1 VAETQRVAILT
12 LAAGGIGSPMTEA
25 LLAAG
30 IRVAAVDRDREPL
43 EALAASARE
52 QGKGDD
58 LLTIQTDLTSDSA
71 AEEITK
77 ATRDRFGRIDILVNN
92 AGIGPGAI
100 RPDSW
105 QRPLKFWEI
114 TPDQWRR
121 FVAVH
126 TTAPLVLT
134 NAVVSEMMHQGWGR
148 IVNVTTSLG
157 TMLNA
162 GSPTYG
168 PSKAALEALSAIM
181 AKDLHGTGV
190 TANVLVPGGITN
202 ALMVSES
209 GFDRAKMI
217 QPEVMAPPLLWLVSD
232 DAGKVTGRRFL
243 GVHWGRYRPSKRP
256 RRLGHRWHGRALR
269 RCQSRRAGR
278 SRLLRRDT
286 VTWPRLISERTQMSA
301 RLGS

>member
-1 VAETQRVAILT
+1 MAQIQRVAIVT
-12 LAAGGIGSPMTEA
+12 GAAGGIGRAMVRG

-43 EALAASARE
+43 EALAAAIRE
-52 QGKGDD
+52 QGKSAD
-58 LLTIQTDLTSDSA
+58 LLTIQTDLTEDSA
-71 AEEITK
+71 ADAISK
-77 ATRDRFGRIDILVNN
+77 AAHAKFGRVDILVNN

-126 TTAPLVLT
+126 TTAPFALT
-134 NAVVSEMMHQGWGR
+134 NAVVAEMMRQGWGR

-157 TMLNA
+157 TMIGA
-162 GSPTYG
+162 GFPTYG

-181 AKDLHGTGV
+181 AKDLDGTGITV
-190 TANVLVPGGITN
+190 NVLVPGGITN
-202 ALMVSES
+202 TPMVSES

-217 QPEVMAPPLLWLVSD
+217 QPEVMAPPLVWLISD
-232 DAGKVTGRRFL
+232 AAGKVTGRRFL
-243 GVHWGRYRPSKRP
+243 AVHWDTRLPPEEAAEKSGASVAWTSIATMPITPS
-256 RRLGHRWHGRALR
+256 
-269 RCQSRRAGR
+269 R
-278 SRLLRRDT
+278 S
-286 VTWPRLISERTQMSA
+286 
-301 RLGS
+301 

>member
-1 VAETQRVAILT
+1 MAETQRVAIVT
-12 LAAGGIGSPMTEA
+12 GAAGGIGRAMVRG

-30 IRVAAVDRDREPL
+30 IRVAGVDRDREPL
-43 EALAASARE
+43 AVLAANANEESNA
-52 QGKGDD
+52 DD
-58 LLTIQTDLTSDSA
+58 LLTIPTDLTSDSA

-126 TTAPLVLT
+126 TTAPLALA
-134 NAVVSEMMHQGWGR
+134 NAVVPNMMRQGWGR

-181 AKDLHGTGV
+181 SKDLDGTGV
-190 TANVLVPGGITN
+190 TVNVLVPGGITN
-202 ALMVSES
+202 TPMVSAS

-217 QPEVMAPPLLWLVSD
+217 QPEVMVPPLLWLVSD
-232 DAGKVTGRRFL
+232 AAGKVTGRRFL
-243 GVHWGRYRPSKRP
+243 GVHWDPTLPPEQAAEKAGAPVAWTSIATMPITPS
-256 RRLGHRWHGRALR
+256 
-269 RCQSRRAGR
+269 R
-278 SRLLRRDT
+278 S
-286 VTWPRLISERTQMSA
+286 
-301 RLGS
+301 

>member
-1 VAETQRVAILT
+1 MTENQRVAIVT
-12 LAAGGIGSPMTEA
+12 GAAGGIGKAMTRA

-30 IRVAAVDRDREPL
+30 IRVAGVDRDREPL

-52 QGKGDD
+52 QGKAAE
-58 LLTIQTDLTSDSA
+58 LLTIAADLTDDSA
-71 AEEITK
+71 VDAITK
-77 ATRDRFGRIDILVNN
+77 ATRVKFGRIDILVNN

-126 TTAPLVLT
+126 TTAPLALA
-134 NAVVSEMMHQGWGR
+134 NAVVPEMMRQGWGR

-181 AKDLHGTGV
+181 AKDLDGTGV
-190 TANVLVPGGITN
+190 TVNVLVPGGITN
-202 ALMVSES
+202 TPMVSEL

-217 QPEVMAPPLLWLVSD
+217 QPEVMVPPLLWLVSD
-232 DAGKVTGRRFL
+232 AAGKVDRST
-243 GVHWGRYRPSKRP
+243 V
-256 RRLGHRWHGRALR
+256 
-269 RCQSRRAGR
+269 SRG
-278 SRLLRRDT
+278 
-286 VTWPRLISERTQMSA
+286 P
-301 RLGS
+301 LGSGATARTSG

>member
-1 VAETQRVAILT
+1 MTENRRVAIVT
-12 LAAGGIGSPMTEA
+12 GAAGGIGRAMTRA

-30 IRVAAVDRDREPL
+30 IGVAGVDRDREPL

-52 QGKGDD
+52 QGKGSE
-58 LLTIQTDLTSDSA
+58 LLTLQTDLSKDSA
-71 AEEITK
+71 AEEITG
-77 ATRDRFGRIDILVNN
+77 ATRDRFRRIDILVNN

-126 TTAPLVLT
+126 TTAPLALT
-134 NAVVSEMMHQGWGR
+134 NAVVPEMMRRGWGR

-181 AKDLHGTGV
+181 AKDLDGTGV
-190 TANVLVPGGITN
+190 TVNVLVPGGITN
-202 ALMVSES
+202 TPMVSES

-217 QPEVMAPPLLWLVSD
+217 QPEVMVSPLLWLVSD
-232 DAGKVTGRRFL
+232 AAAKVTGRRFL
-243 GVHWGRYRPSKRP
+243 GVHWDPALPPEQAAEKAGAPVAWTSIATMPITPS
-256 RRLGHRWHGRALR
+256 
-269 RCQSRRAGR
+269 R
-278 SRLLRRDT
+278 S
-286 VTWPRLISERTQMSA
+286 
-301 RLGS
+301 

>member
-1 VAETQRVAILT
+1 MTETQRVAIVT
-12 LAAGGIGSPMTEA
+12 GAAGGIGRAMTRA

-30 IRVAAVDRDREPL
+30 IQVAGVDRDRGPL

-52 QGKGDD
+52 RGKAAD
-58 LLTIQTDLTSDSA
+58 LLTIQTDLTNDSA

-126 TTAPLVLT
+126 TTAPLTLA
-134 NAVVSEMMHQGWGR
+134 NAIVPEMMRQGWGR

-181 AKDLHGTGV
+181 AKDLDGTGV
-190 TANVLVPGGITN
+190 TVNVLVPGGVTN
-202 ALMVSES
+202 TPMISDEA
-209 GFDRAKMI
+209 GFDRAKLI
-217 QPEVMAPPLLWLVSD
+217 QPEVMVSPLLWLVSD
-232 DAGKVTGRRFL
+232 AAAKVTGRRFL
-243 GVHWGRYRPSKRP
+243 GVHWDTELPPEEAAEKAGAPIAWTSIATMPVTPS
-256 RRLGHRWHGRALR
+256 
-269 RCQSRRAGR
+269 R
-278 SRLLRRDT
+278 SAKKGFN
-286 VTWPRLISERTQMSA
+286 S
-301 RLGS
+301 

>member
-1 VAETQRVAILT
+1 MTEVQRVAIVT
-12 LAAGGIGSPMTEA
+12 GAAGGIGKAMTRA

-30 IRVAAVDRDREPL
+30 IRVAGVDRDREPL

-52 QGKGDD
+52 QGKAAE
-58 LLTIQTDLTSDSA
+58 LLTIAADLTDDSA
-71 AEEITK
+71 ADAITK
-77 ATRDRFGRIDILVNN
+77 ATRVKFGRIDILVNN

-126 TTAPLVLT
+126 TTAPLALA
-134 NAVVSEMMHQGWGR
+134 NAVVPEMMRQGWGR

-157 TMLNA
+157 TMINP
-162 GSPTYG
+162 GFPTYG

-181 AKDLHGTGV
+181 AKDLDGTGV
-190 TANVLVPGGITN
+190 TVNVLVPGGITN
-202 ALMVSES
+202 TPMVSES

-232 DAGKVTGRRFL
+232 AAGKVTGRRFL
-243 GVHWGRYRPSKRP
+243 GVHWDPALPPEQAAEKAGAPVAWTSIATMPITPS
-256 RRLGHRWHGRALR
+256 
-269 RCQSRRAGR
+269 R
-278 SRLLRRDT
+278 S
-286 VTWPRLISERTQMSA
+286 
-301 RLGS
+301 

>member
-1 VAETQRVAILT
+1 MAETKRVAIVT
-12 LAAGGIGSPMTEA
+12 GAAGGIGKAMTRA

-30 IRVAAVDRDREPL
+30 IQVAGVDRDREPL
-43 EALAASARE
+43 EALAGSARE
-52 QGKGDD
+52 QGKGSE
-58 LLTIQTDLTSDSA
+58 LLTIQTDLAKDSA

-77 ATRDRFGRIDILVNN
+77 ATRDRFSRIDILVNN

-100 RPDSW
+100 RSDSW

-126 TTAPLVLT
+126 TTAPLTLT
-134 NAVVSEMMHQGWGR
+134 KAVVPDMMRQGWGR

-181 AKDLHGTGV
+181 AKDLDGTGV
-190 TANVLVPGGITN
+190 TVNVLVPGGITN
-202 ALMVSES
+202 TPMVSES

-232 DAGKVTGRRFL
+232 AAGKVTGRRFL
-243 GVHWGRYRPSKRP
+243 GVHWDPTLPPEQAAEKAGAPVAWTSIATMPITPS
-256 RRLGHRWHGRALR
+256 
-269 RCQSRRAGR
+269 R
-278 SRLLRRDT
+278 S
-286 VTWPRLISERTQMSA
+286 
-301 RLGS
+301 